1 LIGFGCF
8 FLLWAVLAYF
18 FTYRNR
24 LPDCEISLCLVA
36 FVMSIFWIWFISE
49 ILVDILKLIGV
60 LINVPESFLAMTL
73 LAFGNSAP
81 GKKDFKIFLLDLSV
95 NIALAKAGYGEM
107 GIAGS
112 IAGPL
117 FNVLIGLG
125 ISLIK
130 KNILE

>member
-1 LIGFGCF
+1 
-8 FLLWAVLAYF
+8 
-18 FTYRNR
+18 
-24 LPDCEISLCLVA
+24 
-36 FVMSIFWIWFISE
+36 
-49 ILVDILKLIGV
+49 LK
-60 LINVPESFLAMTL
+60 
-73 LAFGNSAP
+73 
-81 GKKDFKIFLLDLSV
+81 KHFKIFLLDLSV